1 MSDPSGTVTGAPLAG
16 AVALVTGAGHGIG
29 RATVERLA
37 RDGAAVAVND
47 VDAALAQRAAEE
59 LRAEGLT
66 AVAAPGDVTDEA
78 TVAAMVESVAAA
90 LGPVTI
96 LVNNAGG
103 APPGAMWAAAGP
115 AGVDAASASQWASV
129 LDTPVAQFEAFLRL
143 NLVSAYICTRAV
155 LPGMLAAGR
164 GRIVCV
170 SSIVADTG
178 QRNGAGYAVGKAGLH
193 TLVASLAK
201 EVGPSGIGVNG
212 IVVCN
217 APHPVRSDE
226 RQAVLDAATHLGR
239 VGAYDEFA
247 AAIAFLA
254 GPDSSYLSGA
264 MIPVD
269 GGTHRNTMF

>member
-1 MSDPSGTVTGAPLAG
+1 VSTRAPLTG
-16 AVALVTGAGHGIG
+16 RVALVTGAGRGIG

-47 VDAALAQRAAEE
+47 VDRSLAAAAVEE
-59 LRAEGLT
+59 LLSAGLS

-78 TVAAMVESVAAA
+78 SVAAMGAIVADTF
-90 LGPVTI
+90 GPVTI

-103 APPGAMWAAAGP
+103 APPGAMWAADAGS
-115 AGVDAASASQWASV
+115 DAPDAPDAPSAPQWASV

-143 NLVSAYICTRAV
+143 NLVSAYICSRVV
-155 LPGMLAAGR
+155 LPGMLAAGW

-201 EVGPSGIGVNG
+201 EVGLLGVGVNG
-212 IVVCN
+212 VVVCN
-217 APHPVRSDE
+217 APHPVRTPD
-226 RQAVLDAATHLGR
+226 RQSVLDAATHLGR
-239 VGAYDEFA
+239 VGAYEEFA

-254 GPDSSYLSGA
+254 GPDSSYLSGT
-264 MIPVD
+264 MVPVD
-269 GGTHRNTMF
+269 GGTHRSNLF

>member
-1 MSDPSGTVTGAPLAG
+1 VSAAG
-16 AVALVTGAGHGIG
+16 SLEGRVALVTGAGHGIG
-29 RATVERLA
+29 RATAERLA

-47 VDAALAQRAAEE
+47 VDADLAATATAELVAAG
-59 LRAEGLT
+59 LR

-78 TVAAMVESVAAA
+78 DVARMVALADEA
-90 LGPVTI
+90 LGPVTV

-103 APPGAMWAAAGP
+103 APPGAMWASAGDG
-115 AGVDAASASQWASV
+115 AVDVATAPQWASV

-143 NLVSAYICTRAV
+143 NLVSAYICSRAV
-155 LPGMLAAGR
+155 LPGMLDSGS

-201 EVGPSGIGVNG
+201 EVGPLGVGVNG

-217 APHPVRSDE
+217 APHPVRSEE

-239 VGAYDEFA
+239 VGAYEEFA

-254 GPDSSYLSGA
+254 GPDSSYLSGT
-264 MIPVD
+264 MVPVD
-269 GGTHRNTMF
+269 GGTHRNAMF

>member
-1 MSDPSGTVTGAPLAG
+1 MSPLAG
-16 AVALVTGAGHGIG
+16 RVALVTGAGRGIG
-29 RATVERLA
+29 RATAERLA

-47 VDAALAQRAAEE
+47 VDATLAAAAAAELTE
-59 LRAEGLT
+59 AGLL

-78 TVAAMVESVAAA
+78 DVARMVGVAAEA
-90 LGPVTI
+90 LGPVTV

-103 APPGAMWAAAGP
+103 APPDAMWASADDGRGGA
-115 AGVDAASASQWASV
+115 DATTAPRWASV

-143 NLVSAYICTRAV
+143 NLVSAYICSRAV
-155 LPGMLAAGR
+155 LPGMLAAGS

-201 EVGPSGIGVNG
+201 EVGHHGVGVNG

-239 VGAYDEFA
+239 VGAYEEFA

-254 GPDSSYLSGA
+254 GPDSSYLSGT
-264 MIPVD
+264 MVPVD
-269 GGTHRNTMF
+269 GGTHRNTLF

>member
-1 MSDPSGTVTGAPLAG
+1 VSADGPLAG
-16 AVALVTGAGHGIG
+16 RVALVTGAGHGIG
-29 RATVERLA
+29 RATVERLG
-37 RDGAAVAVND
+37 RDGAAVVVND
-47 VDAALAQRAAEE
+47 VDAALAER
-59 LRAEGLT
+59 
-66 AVAAPGDVTDEA
+66 AVAELAGLGVTAMAGPADVTDEA
-78 TVAAMVESVAAA
+78 AITAVVTAAA
-90 LGPVTI
+90 ERLGPVDI

-103 APPGAMWAAAGP
+103 APPGAMWASDQPVGT
-115 AGVDAASASQWASV
+115 DASSAPQWASV
-129 LDTPVAQFEAFLRL
+129 LDTPTAQFEAFLRL
-143 NLVSAYICTRAV
+143 NLVSAYICSRAV
-155 LPGMLAAGR
+155 LPGMLTAGR

-201 EVGPSGIGVNG
+201 EVGPRGVGVNG

-217 APHPVRSDE
+217 APHPVRTAD

-239 VGAYDEFA
+239 VGGYDEFA

-254 GPDSSYLSGA
+254 GPDSSYLSGT

-269 GGTHRNTMF
+269 GGTHRNTLF

>member
-1 MSDPSGTVTGAPLAG
+1 VSAERPLAG
-16 AVALVTGAGHGIG
+16 RVALVTGAGHGIG
-29 RATVERLA
+29 RATAERLG
-37 RDGAAVAVND
+37 RDGASVVVND
-47 VDAALAQRAAEE
+47 VDADLAEAAAGE
-59 LRAEGLT
+59 LAELGI
-66 AVAAPGDVTDEA
+66 AAMAGPADVTDERGVGEV
-78 TVAAMVESVAAA
+78 VARAAERF
-90 LGPVTI
+90 GPVTI

-103 APPGAMWAAAGP
+103 APPGAMWANATADTGGDSE
-115 AGVDAASASQWASV
+115 AVDAASAPQWASV

-143 NLVSAYICTRAV
+143 NLVSAYICSRAV
-155 LPGMLAAGR
+155 LPGMLDVGW

-201 EVGPSGIGVNG
+201 EVGPQGIGVNG

-217 APHPVRSDE
+217 APHPVRTPD

-239 VGAYDEFA
+239 VGGYEEFA

-254 GPDSSYLSGA
+254 GPDSSYLSGT
-264 MIPVD
+264 MVPVD
-269 GGTHRNTMF
+269 GGTHRNAMF

>member
-1 MSDPSGTVTGAPLAG
+1 MTGPAAPLAG
-16 AVALVTGAGHGIG
+16 EVAFVTGAGHGIG

-37 RDGAAVAVND
+37 RDGASVAVND
-47 VDAALAQRAAEE
+47 IDPALASVAADE
-59 LRAEGLT
+59 LRAQGLS
-66 AVAAPGDVTDEA
+66 AVAVPGDVTDEPSVA
-78 TVAAMVESVAAA
+78 RMVAAVEEAF
-90 LGPVTI
+90 GPVTV

-103 APPGAMWAAAGP
+103 APPGAMWAAAE
-115 AGVDAASASQWASV
+115 VDGATAPQWASV

-143 NLVSAYICTRAV
+143 NLVSAYICSRSV
-155 LPGMLAAGR
+155 LPGMIAAR
-164 GRIVCV
+164 HGRIVCV

-201 EVGPSGIGVNG
+201 EVGPAGIGVNG

-239 VGAYDEFA
+239 VGAYEEFA
-247 AAIAFLA
+247 AAIAFLS
-254 GPDSSYLSGA
+254 GPDSSYLSGT
-264 MIPVD
+264 MVPVD
-269 GGTHRNTMF
+269 GGTHRNAMF